1 MRVLTVRIEDDTDFF
16 ARAQEMAR
24 QVDAG
29 AGYQGEDHSFAT
41 LTQLFE
47 TFSPKR
53 WALIQKLQTLGPSSL
68 RGLARALGRDV
79 KRVHEDAAVLLAEG
93 IIERNEAK
101 KLFVP
106 FDNIHIDVDLKASAA
121 A

>member
-1 MRVLTVRIEDDTDFF
+1 MTIGIETDDR
-16 ARAQEMAR
+16 RAIDEMKESALR
-24 QVDAG
+24 AFETG
-29 AGYQGEDHSFAT
+29 EYQGEQHTFAT

-53 WALIQKLQTLGPSSL
+53 WELIQKLQTLGPSSL

-79 KRVHEDAAVLLAEG
+79 KRVHEDAAALLAEG
-93 IIERNEAK
+93 IIERNDEK

-106 FDNIHIDVDLKASAA
+106 FDSFHIKVDLKTSAA